1 MRGFFGIIK
10 RNMSVYF
17 KDIHAVIFS
26 LLTSIIVFVLYLLFI
41 KGTFVNG
48 LTEASKGLE
57 GFITSGDIEMF
68 SNGFLL
74 TGIMGSALITISYS
88 CASIF
93 VKDRE
98 TRVEDD
104 VLTTPIRRAQI
115 AASYYA
121 SSSICSFIMTS
132 IIFTVGLLMI
142 KANGDIYMTAGDVA
156 CAYGL
161 VFLGSVSATAFFMVV
176 VTFFKSVSAS
186 SAFYG
191 ILSAASG
198 FVIGAYI
205 PISEFSVGVKTFCNI
220 FPASHVTVMFRNVML
235 NGILNRMNEKIGG
248 LDNGAFVDAVKE
260 SFTFQATLGEK
271 AFSLGASGVYVAI
284 IAAVCSVVCMVI
296 YSKNYKRV

>member
-1 MRGFFGIIK
+1 MGIIK
-10 RNMSVYF
+10 RNMLVYF

-41 KGTFVNG
+41 KGTFVNS
-48 LTEASKGLE
+48 LTDAAKGLE
-57 GFITSGDIEMF
+57 SFITEGDIEMF
-68 SNGFLL
+68 ANGFLL

-115 AASYYA
+115 AASYYV
-121 SSSICSFIMTS
+121 SSAICAFIMTS
-132 IIFTVGLLMI
+132 IILTAGLMI
-142 KANGDIYMTAGDVA
+142 IKFNGDIYMSVGDIA
-156 CAYGL
+156 LAYGL
-161 VFLGSVSATAFFMVV
+161 VFLGSVSSTAFFMVV
-176 VTFFKSVSAS
+176 VTFFRSTSAS
-186 SAFYG
+186 AAFYG
-191 ILSAASG
+191 ILAAASG

-235 NGILNRMNEKIGG
+235 NGILDHMNGKIGG
-248 LDNGAFVDAVKE
+248 LDNGAFVDAVKNA
-260 SFTFQATLGEK
+260 FTFQATLGEK
-271 AFSLGASGVYVAI
+271 AFSFGGSGVYVVA
-284 IAAVCSVVCMVI
+284 IAAVCSVVCMII

>member
-1 MRGFFGIIK
+1 MRGFMGIIK
-10 RNMSVYF
+10 RNMLVYF

-41 KGTFVNG
+41 KGTFVNS
-48 LTEASKGLE
+48 LTDAAKGLE
-57 GFITSGDIEMF
+57 SFITEGDIEMF
-68 SNGFLL
+68 ANGFLL

-115 AASYYA
+115 AASYYV
-121 SSSICSFIMTS
+121 SSAICAFIMTS
-132 IIFTVGLLMI
+132 IILTAGLMI
-142 KANGDIYMTAGDVA
+142 IKFNGDIYMSVGDIA
-156 CAYGL
+156 LAYGL

-176 VTFFKSVSAS
+176 VTFFRSTSAS
-186 SAFYG
+186 AAFYG
-191 ILSAASG
+191 ILAAASG

-235 NGILNRMNEKIGG
+235 NGILDHMNGKIGG
-248 LDNGAFVDAVKE
+248 LDNGAFVDAVKNA
-260 SFTFQATLGEK
+260 FTFQATLGEK
-271 AFSLGASGVYVAI
+271 AFSFGGSGVYVVA
-284 IAAVCSVVCMVI
+284 IAAVCSVVCMII

>member
-1 MRGFFGIIK
+1 MGIIK
-10 RNMSVYF
+10 RNMLVYF

-41 KGTFVNG
+41 KGTFVNS
-48 LTEASKGLE
+48 LTDAAKGLE
-57 GFITSGDIEMF
+57 SFITEGDIEMF
-68 SNGFLL
+68 ANGFLL

-115 AASYYA
+115 AASYYV
-121 SSSICSFIMTS
+121 SSAICAFIMTS
-132 IIFTVGLLMI
+132 IILTAGLMI
-142 KANGDIYMTAGDVA
+142 IKFNGDIYMSVGDIA
-156 CAYGL
+156 LAYGL

-176 VTFFKSVSAS
+176 VTFFRSTSAS
-186 SAFYG
+186 AAFYG
-191 ILSAASG
+191 ILAAASG

-235 NGILNRMNEKIGG
+235 NGILDHMNGKIGG
-248 LDNGAFVDAVKE
+248 LDNGAFVDAVKNA
-260 SFTFQATLGEK
+260 FTFQATLGEK
-271 AFSLGASGVYVAI
+271 AFSFGGSGVYVVA
-284 IAAVCSVVCMVI
+284 IAAVCSVVCMII